1 VSALPPQYNRREQ
14 KKKKMKNIIKIG
26 NREHTKNK
34 FELAQEKIVVRLQ
47 CTRSG
52 EKGKGTCI

>member
-14 KKKKMKNIIKIG
+14 KKKKKKRMKNIIKIG

-34 FELAQEKIVVRLQ
+34 FELA
-47 CTRSG
+47 
-52 EKGKGTCI
+52 